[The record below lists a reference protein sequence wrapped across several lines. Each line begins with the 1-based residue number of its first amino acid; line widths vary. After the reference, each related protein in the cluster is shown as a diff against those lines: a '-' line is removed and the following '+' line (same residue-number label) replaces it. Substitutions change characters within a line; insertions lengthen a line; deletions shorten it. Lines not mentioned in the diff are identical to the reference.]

1 MAFYDDMQDVA
12 TELLTEFGKSITFSR
27 ITKTFNKITGKNT
40 TATTATTA
48 TVGVEIPINQR
59 LVDGTRIQSGDRSL
73 IIDASYAPVMADTVS
88 LSGETWSIVEIQP
101 IKPADTVIAYRLQV
115 RK

>member
-12 TELLTEFGKSITFSR
+12 AELLTEFGQTLTFKR

-40 TATTATTA
+40 TATTATSTV
-48 TVGVEIPINQR
+48 VGVEVPINNR
-59 LVDGTRIQSGDRSL
+59 LIDGTRIQAGDRQL
-73 IIDASYAPVMADTVS
+73 VIAATYAPVMSDTVS
-88 LSGETWSIVEIQP
+88 LSGEYWSIVEIQP
-101 IKPADTVIAYRLQV
+101 IQPADTVIAYRLQV